1 MEPLPLPTGVQKLR
15 PPLKPDSVVKRREGT
30 VTTSAKSR
38 FIA

>member
-1 MEPLPLPTGVQKLR
+1 MNPFLCPLRVQKLR
-15 PPLKPDSVVKRREGT
+15 PLKPDSVVKRREGT